1 MDDRERYGD
10 IETSLRVAIGSA
22 LLQTWTALPGIVV
35 SFNPAKC
42 TAVVQP
48 AIEGTTR
55 DGSGVLAQVSLPL
68 LNDVPVVF
76 PGAGGVTLT
85 LPLAK
90 GDEVELRF
98 QSRCIDQ
105 WFAGGGVRRAGS
117 NRKHDLSDAVAYPGL
132 RSLPRAL
139 SNISTA
145 VAQLRSDD
153 GATFV
158 SLDPVAKAV
167 EIVASGGI
175 KLVGPVTVT
184 GTVMATGDISA
195 NGTTLETHIHSS
207 AGGSGNSGPPLA
219 GT

>member
-10 IETSLRVAIGSA
+10 LETSLRVAIGSA
-22 LLQTWTALPGIVV
+22 LLQTWTALPGIVQ

-55 DGSGVLAQVSLPL
+55 DGSGVLAQVSLPVL
-68 LNDVPVVF
+68 TDVPVIF

-85 LPLAK
+85 LPLAE

-105 WFAGGGVRRAGS
+105 WFSAGGVQRAGS

-132 RSLPRAL
+132 RSLPRVL
-139 SNISTA
+139 TNISTT
-145 VAQLRSDD
+145 VAQLRSDH
-153 GATFV
+153 GSTFV
-158 SLDPVAKAV
+158 SLDPAGKAV
-167 EIVASGGI
+167 EIAAAGGI

-184 GTVMATGDISA
+184 GPIMASGDISS
-195 NGTTLETHIHSS
+195 NGTTLETHIHSNT
-207 AGGSGNSGPPLA
+207 GGSGDSGPPVA